1 MGYYSNLAY
10 YVREALFTLHHKRR
24 LHISTTLMISV
35 AVLILTAFL
44 LAVLNT
50 RLLLQEIGAQAKVI
64 VFLDDHLQPAER
76 EAIADEL
83 QRFPAAQRIQ
93 YVSKELARDDFIA
106 WFHEGEQILEGLQ
119 QNPLPASYML
129 QLPPHAH
136 DETAVQNL
144 VQRLTRLPGVDE
156 VEYGAS
162 WRQRFQTAV
171 RIVTG
176 VSLASGVLLS
186 LGIVFIIA
194 NTIRLTVYV
203 RLHEI
208 EIMQL
213 VGATERCI
221 KGPFLLLGMG
231 QGCLG
236 ALMALGVLF
245 GLYQMLIERLN
256 NTLFMTFG
264 LQQLAFLPWRMS
276 VGVVAG
282 STLLGYIGSAVI
294 LSRSLRALHV
304 AS

>member
-1 MGYYSNLAY
+1 
-10 YVREALFTLHHKRR
+10 
-24 LHISTTLMISV
+24 
-35 AVLILTAFL
+35 
-44 LAVLNT
+44 
-50 RLLLQEIGAQAKVI
+50 
-64 VFLDDHLQPAER
+64 
-76 EAIADEL
+76 
-83 QRFPAAQRIQ
+83 
-93 YVSKELARDDFIA
+93 
-106 WFHEGEQILEGLQ
+106 
-119 QNPLPASYML
+119 
-129 QLPPHAH
+129 
-136 DETAVQNL
+136 
-144 VQRLTRLPGVDE
+144 VQRLSRLPGVDE

-162 WRQRFQTAV
+162 WRQGFQTAV
-171 RIVTG
+171 RIVAG

-194 NTIRLTVYV
+194 NTIRLTVYM

-245 GLYQMLIERLN
+245 GLYQMFIERLN
-256 NTLFMTFG
+256 TTLFMTFG
-264 LQQLAFLPWRMS
+264 FQQLTFLPWRMS